1 MTRKIVWLVVSCL
14 MALSLVMASCGPA
27 AEEEEEE
34 EEEEIAVEEEEEEE
48 EEEEQAVPSS
58 NEPVYGGTLKLCSA
72 VDILNFDPMD
82 WVGGGPSLDLT
93 MNRLWDGD
101 WAKGKAGGYGTGETD
116 WATSYDVRSH
126 KMGYIA
132 EDITFEVN
140 NDTGMGTITYKI
152 REGVN
157 WALNPNSRAASITNG
172 REINADD
179 VAFSLNRCITE
190 PMANIYRS
198 NPFLRTAIITK
209 TAPDTVTVEV
219 PIERLL
225 EAGKRFGDS
234 TFPVPKDAIEQLG
247 NIRSWKDAV
256 GTGPFILTDYVV
268 ASTVTLEKNPD
279 YWLKDPVGPGKG
291 NDLPYLDAVKWLII
305 PDASTRLAAL
315 RTGKIDQLYDIA
327 YEDANQLE
335 ATSEGLV
342 KVVQDTIHVFP
353 AYMRT
358 DKEPYS
364 DVRVRRAMMMAID
377 QETIERDLYD
387 NTGRLVTW
395 PYYYSKAY
403 ENLYLGLDDPEMPDS
418 VKELFEYKPD
428 KAKQLLAEAGYP
440 NGFKTELICN
450 STQADYY
457 SIIKDDWSKV
467 GIDLKLDVVE
477 DGALRSVQTG
487 RTHEHLV
494 TSSTG
499 PPSIWP
505 MLIVMTGEG
514 WQNTSLLDDPIIN
527 EAAVEIGRMA
537 ITDEMGAMAKTKELM
552 KYVLDQAF
560 VIQNPDCPRYVM
572 YWPWIRNYSGERSI
586 GYFWVHSWP
595 QYVWLDEDMKEEM
608 GH

>member
-1 MTRKIVWLVVSCL
+1 MIKRIVWLLLSCM
-14 MALSLVMASCGPA
+14 MAISLLVASCGPA

-34 EEEEIAVEEEEEEE
+34 EVIIGEEEEEEE
-48 EEEEQAVPSS
+48 EEEEVVTPSG
-58 NEPVYGGTLKLCSA
+58 EPVYGGTLYLCSA

-116 WATSYDVRSH
+116 WATSYDVRAH
-126 KMGYIA
+126 KRGYIA
-132 EDITFEVN
+132 ETINFEI
-140 NDTGMGTITYKI
+140 DDASGMGKIIYKI
-152 REGVN
+152 RKGIH
-157 WALNPNSRAASITNG
+157 WALNPNSRAAVITNG

-179 VAFSLNRCITE
+179 VVFSLNRCITD
-190 PMANIYRS
+190 PNANIYRS
-198 NPFLRTAIITK
+198 NPFLRTAVITK

-219 PIERLL
+219 PIERVL
-225 EAGKRFGDS
+225 EAAKRFGDS

-247 NIRSWKDAV
+247 NIRDWKDAV

-268 ASTVTLEKNPD
+268 ASTVTLKKNPD
-279 YWLKDPVGPGKG
+279 YWLKNPVGPGKG
-291 NDLPYLDAVKWLII
+291 DDLPYLNEVKWLII

-315 RTGKIDQLYDIA
+315 RTGKIDQLYDIT
-327 YEDANQLE
+327 YEDAKQLKAAE
-335 ATSEGLV
+335 DEGLL
-342 KVVQDTIHVFP
+342 KVVQDTVHEFP

-377 QETIERDLYD
+377 QETIERDLYESS
-387 NTGRLVTW
+387 GRLITW

-403 ENLYLGLDDPEMPDS
+403 ENLYLGLDDPEMPAS
-418 VKELFEYKPD
+418 VKELFEYHPD

-457 SIIKDDWSKV
+457 SIIKDYWDDV
-467 GIDLKLDVVE
+467 GIELELKVVE
-477 DGALRSVQTG
+477 AGALRAVQTG

-505 MLIVMTGEG
+505 MLIVLTGEG
-514 WQNTSLLDDPIIN
+514 WQNTSLLDDPVVN
-527 EAAVEIGRMA
+527 EAAAEIGRMA
-537 ITDEMGAMAKTKELM
+537 ITDELGAMAKTKELM
-552 KYVLDQAF
+552 KYVLDQAW
-560 VIQNPDCPRYVM
+560 VIQNPDFPRYVF
-572 YWPWIRNYSGERSI
+572 YWPWIKNYSGERSI

-595 QYVWLDEDMKEEM
+595 QFVWLDEDLRKSM
-608 GH
+608 GK